1 MSLFFLFPCKCK
13 DKGWVCLICRKLG
26 EVFFIFTGMRS
37 LFVLFLGMA
46 LTGSAQSYT
55 SYFTGNSTDLEV
67 TANGGICLM
76 GGSTEDDNG
85 MRWFLERANGGDV
98 LVIRT
103 SGSDGYND
111 YLYNQLG
118 VSVNSVETIVFNN
131 PSAVNSFYIHS
142 KINQAEAI
150 WIAGGDQWNYI
161 SYWRGTLID
170 DLINAGI
177 QNRNMAIGGT
187 SAGMAILGGYYFSAQ
202 NGTVTS
208 STALSN
214 PFDSDVTIDNTP
226 FIDLPILDDVI
237 TDTHY
242 DDPDR
247 KGRHVVFM
255 SRILNDNGVTA
266 KGIACDEYTAV
277 CIDENGMASV
287 YGEHPDYD
295 DYAYFLQV
303 NCEYPF
309 NTPETIQAN
318 TPLTWNINGEAIK
331 VYFAPGTVDGSVQFD
346 LNNWR
351 DGVGGSW
358 QHWYVNNG
366 TLIEHNG
373 TQIDCGVEGIE
384 TLDLESNQIIEIC
397 DLLGRPTQ
405 IKNNE
410 FIFVKYANGTIVKY
424 MPCIH

>member
-1 MSLFFLFPCKCK
+1 MMVCSFSFLSLDIMRWIFS
-13 DKGWVCLICRKLG
+13 
-26 EVFFIFTGMRS
+26 FIFI
-37 LFVLFLGMA
+37 
-46 LTGSAQSYT
+46 LTCFFGGAQNYT
-55 SYFTGNSTDLEV
+55 SYFTGNLSDIEV
-67 TANGGICLM
+67 VPIGGICLM

-131 PSAVNSFYIHS
+131 PSAANEFYIHQR
-142 KINQAEAI
+142 INEAEAI

-161 SYWRGTLID
+161 SYWRGTIID

-177 QNRNMAIGGT
+177 QNRKMAIGGT
-187 SAGMAILGGYYFSAQ
+187 SAGMAILGGFYFSAE

-208 STALSN
+208 ATALSN
-214 PFDSDVTIDNTP
+214 PFDGDVTVDHTP
-226 FIDLPILDDVI
+226 FINLPILGDVV

-242 DDPDR
+242 DDPNR

-255 SRILNDNGVTA
+255 SRMLNDHGVVA

-303 NCEYPF
+303 NCEYPL
-309 NTPETIQAN
+309 NAPETLQAN
-318 TPLTWNINGEAIK
+318 EPLTWNMNGEALK
-331 VYFAPGTVDGSVQFD
+331 VYFAPGTEDGSVQFD
-346 LNNWR
+346 LNNWKEAT
-351 DGVGGSW
+351 GGSW
-358 QHWYVNNG
+358 QHWYVTNG

-384 TLDLESNQIIEIC
+384 SLDLESNQIIGIS
-397 DLLGRPTQ
+397 DVLGRPAQ
-405 IKNNE
+405 FKKNE
-410 FIFVKYANGTIVKY
+410 FLFVKYANGTIVKCMSTSY
-424 MPCIH
+424 

>member
-1 MSLFFLFPCKCK
+1 M
-13 DKGWVCLICRKLG
+13 KLLLL
-26 EVFFIFTGMRS
+26 VFMGCAIHGFS
-37 LFVLFLGMA
+37 
-46 LTGSAQSYT
+46 QNYT

-67 TANGGICLM
+67 ASNGGICLM

-111 YLYNQLG
+111 YLFNQLG

-131 PSAVNSFYIHS
+131 PSAANEFYIHQ
-142 KINQAEAI
+142 KINKAEAI

-161 SYWRGTLID
+161 SYWRDTPID
-170 DLINAGI
+170 SLINNGI

-187 SAGMAILGGYYFSAQ
+187 SAGMAILGGFYFSAE

-208 STALSN
+208 ATALSN
-214 PFDSDVTIDNTP
+214 PFDGDVTVDHTP
-226 FIDLPILDDVI
+226 FINLPILGDVV

-242 DDPDR
+242 DDPNR

-255 SRILNDNGVTA
+255 SRMLNDHGVVA

-309 NTPETIQAN
+309 NVPETIQAN
-318 TPLTWNINGEAIK
+318 EPLTWNMNGEALK
-331 VYFAPGTVDGSVQFD
+331 VYFAPGTTDGSVQFD
-346 LNNWR
+346 LNNWKEAT
-351 DGVGGSW
+351 GGSW
-358 QHWYVNNG
+358 QHWYVTNG

-384 TLDLESNQIIEIC
+384 SLDLESNQIIGIS
-397 DLLGRPTQ
+397 DVLGRPAQ
-405 IKNNE
+405 FKKNE
-410 FIFVKYANGTIVKY
+410 FFFVRYANGSVVKY
-424 MPCIH
+424 MSTAY

>member
-1 MSLFFLFPCKCK
+1 MMVCSFSFLSLDIMRWIFS
-13 DKGWVCLICRKLG
+13 
-26 EVFFIFTGMRS
+26 FIFI
-37 LFVLFLGMA
+37 
-46 LTGSAQSYT
+46 LTCSCGGAQNYT
-55 SYFTGNSTDLEV
+55 SYFTGSTTDLEV
-67 TANGGICLM
+67 IPNGGICLM

-131 PSAVNSFYIHS
+131 PSAANEFYIHQR
-142 KINQAEAI
+142 INEAEAI

-161 SYWRGTLID
+161 SYWRGTIID

-187 SAGMAILGGYYFSAQ
+187 SAGMAILGGFYFSAE

-208 STALSN
+208 ATALSN
-214 PFDSDVTIDNTP
+214 PFDGDVTVDDTP
-226 FIDLPILDDVI
+226 FINLPILGDVV

-242 DDPDR
+242 DDPNR

-255 SRILNDNGVTA
+255 SRMLNDHGVVA

-303 NCEYPF
+303 NCEYPL
-309 NTPETIQAN
+309 NAPETLQAN
-318 TPLTWNINGEAIK
+318 EPLTWNMNGEALK
-331 VYFAPGTVDGSVQFD
+331 VYFAPGTEDGSVQFD
-346 LNNWR
+346 LNNWKEAT
-351 DGVGGSW
+351 GGSW
-358 QHWYVNNG
+358 QHWYVTNG

-384 TLDLESNQIIEIC
+384 SLYLESNQIIGIS
-397 DLLGRPTQ
+397 DVLGRPAQ
-405 IKNNE
+405 FKKNE
-410 FIFVKYANGTIVKY
+410 FLFVKYANGTIVKCMSTAY
-424 MPCIH
+424 

>member
-1 MSLFFLFPCKCK
+1 MK
-13 DKGWVCLICRKLG
+13 
-26 EVFFIFTGMRS
+26 
-37 LFVLFLGMA
+37 LFLLAFLVCTLNGF
-46 LTGSAQSYT
+46 SQNYT

-67 TANGGICLM
+67 DSKGGICLM

-111 YLYNQLG
+111 YLYSQLG
-118 VSVNSVETIVFNN
+118 VNVNSVETIVFNN
-131 PSAVNSFYIHS
+131 PSAANEFYIHQ
-142 KINQAEAI
+142 KINKAEAI

-161 SYWRGTLID
+161 SYWRATVIE

-187 SAGMAILGGYYFSAQ
+187 SAGMAILGGHYFSAQ
-202 NGTVTS
+202 NGTVS
-208 STALSN
+208 SATALNN
-214 PFDSDVTIDNTP
+214 PFDEDVTVDHTP
-226 FIDLPILDDVI
+226 FIDLPILEDVV

-242 DDPDR
+242 DDPNR

-255 SRILNDNGVTA
+255 ARMLTDYGVMA

-277 CIDENGMASV
+277 CVDENGIASV
-287 YGEHPDYD
+287 FGEHPDYD

-309 NTPETIQAN
+309 NAPETIQAN
-318 TPLTWNINGEAIK
+318 TPLTWNMNGEALK
-331 VYFAPGTVDGSVQFD
+331 VYFAPGTEDGSVQFD

-384 TLDLESNQIIEIC
+384 LLDLESDQIIGFY
-397 DLLGRPTQ
+397 DLLGRKTD
-405 IKNNE
+405 
-410 FIFVKYANGTIVKY
+410 FVSNQLLLIRYADGKIIRHLKRIY
-424 MPCIH
+424 SP

>member
-1 MSLFFLFPCKCK
+1 M
-13 DKGWVCLICRKLG
+13 KLLLL
-26 EVFFIFTGMRS
+26 VFMGCAIHGFS
-37 LFVLFLGMA
+37 
-46 LTGSAQSYT
+46 QNYT

-67 TANGGICLM
+67 ASNGGICLM

-111 YLYNQLG
+111 YLFNQLG

-131 PSAVNSFYIHS
+131 PSAANEFYIHQ
-142 KINQAEAI
+142 KINKAEAI

-161 SYWRGTLID
+161 SYWRDTPID
-170 DLINAGI
+170 SLINNGI

-187 SAGMAILGGYYFSAQ
+187 SAGMAILGGFYFSAE

-208 STALSN
+208 ATALSN
-214 PFDSDVTIDNTP
+214 PFDGDVTVDHTP
-226 FIDLPILDDVI
+226 FINLPILGDVV

-242 DDPDR
+242 DDPNR

-255 SRILNDNGVTA
+255 SRMLNDHGVVA

-277 CIDENGMASV
+277 CIDENGMAYV

-309 NTPETIQAN
+309 NVPETIQAN
-318 TPLTWNINGEAIK
+318 EPLTWNMNGEALK
-331 VYFAPGTVDGSVQFD
+331 VYFAPGTTDGSVQFD
-346 LNNWR
+346 LNNWKEAT
-351 DGVGGSW
+351 GGSW
-358 QHWYVNNG
+358 QHWYVTNG

-384 TLDLESNQIIEIC
+384 SLDLESNQIIGIS
-397 DLLGRPTQ
+397 DVLGRPAQ
-405 IKNNE
+405 FKKNE
-410 FIFVKYANGTIVKY
+410 FFFVRYANGSVVKY
-424 MPCIH
+424 MSTAY

>member
-1 MSLFFLFPCKCK
+1 
-13 DKGWVCLICRKLG
+13 
-26 EVFFIFTGMRS
+26 
-37 LFVLFLGMA
+37 
-46 LTGSAQSYT
+46 
-55 SYFTGNSTDLEV
+55 
-67 TANGGICLM
+67 M

-131 PSAVNSFYIHS
+131 PSAANEFYIHQR
-142 KINQAEAI
+142 INEAEAI

-161 SYWRGTLID
+161 SYWRGTIID

-187 SAGMAILGGYYFSAQ
+187 SAGMAILGGFYFSAE

-208 STALSN
+208 ATALSN
-214 PFDSDVTIDNTP
+214 PFDGDVTVDHTP
-226 FIDLPILDDVI
+226 FINLPILGDVV

-242 DDPDR
+242 DDPNR

-255 SRILNDNGVTA
+255 SRMLNDHGVVA

-303 NCEYPF
+303 NCEYPL
-309 NTPETIQAN
+309 NAPETLQAN
-318 TPLTWNINGEAIK
+318 EPLTWNMNGEALK
-331 VYFAPGTVDGSVQFD
+331 VYFAPGTEDGSVQFD
-346 LNNWR
+346 LNNWKEAT
-351 DGVGGSW
+351 GGSW
-358 QHWYVNNG
+358 QHWYVTNG

-384 TLDLESNQIIEIC
+384 SLDLESNQIIGIS
-397 DLLGRPTQ
+397 DVLGRPAQ
-405 IKNNE
+405 FKKNE
-410 FIFVKYANGTIVKY
+410 FLFVKYANGTIVKCMSTSY
-424 MPCIH
+424 

>member
-1 MSLFFLFPCKCK
+1 MRWIFSF
-13 DKGWVCLICRKLG
+13 
-26 EVFFIFTGMRS
+26 VFM
-37 LFVLFLGMA
+37 
-46 LTGSAQSYT
+46 LTCSCGGAQNYT
-55 SYFTGNSTDLEV
+55 SYFTGSPTDLEV
-67 TANGGICLM
+67 IPNGGICLM
-76 GGSTEDDNG
+76 GGSSEDDNG

-111 YLYNQLG
+111 YLFNQLG
-118 VSVNSVETIVFNN
+118 IPVNSVETIVFNT
-131 PSAVNSFYIHS
+131 PSAANEFYIHQR
-142 KINQAEAI
+142 IDEAEAI

-161 SYWRGTLID
+161 SYWRDTPID
-170 DLINAGI
+170 SLINHGI

-187 SAGMAILGGYYFSAQ
+187 SAGMAILGGFYFSAE

-208 STALSN
+208 ATALSN
-214 PFDSDVTIDNTP
+214 PFDADVTVDHTP
-226 FIDLPILDDVI
+226 FINLPILGDVV

-242 DDPDR
+242 DDPNR

-255 SRILNDNGVTA
+255 SRMLNDHGVVA

-303 NCEYPF
+303 NCEYPL
-309 NTPETIQAN
+309 NAPETLQAN
-318 TPLTWNINGEAIK
+318 EPLTWNMNGEALK
-331 VYFAPGTVDGSVQFD
+331 VYFAPGTTDGSVQFD
-346 LNNWR
+346 LNNWKEAT
-351 DGVGGSW
+351 GGSW
-358 QHWYVNNG
+358 QHWYVTNG

-384 TLDLESNQIIEIC
+384 SLDLESNQIIGIS
-397 DLLGRPTQ
+397 DVLGRPAQ
-405 IKNNE
+405 FKKNE
-410 FIFVKYANGTIVKY
+410 FLFVKYANGTIVKCMSSAY
-424 MPCIH
+424 

>member
-1 MSLFFLFPCKCK
+1 MT
-13 DKGWVCLICRKLG
+13 
-26 EVFFIFTGMRS
+26 FTFGY
-37 LFVLFLGMA
+37 
-46 LTGSAQSYT
+46 AQNYT

-67 TANGGICLM
+67 ISNGGICLM

-111 YLYNQLG
+111 YLYSELG
-118 VSVNSVETIVFNN
+118 VNVNSVETIVFNN
-131 PSAVNSFYIHS
+131 PSAANETYIHQ
-142 KINQAEAI
+142 KIMGAEAI

-161 SYWRGTLID
+161 SYWRNTSID
-170 DLINAGI
+170 SLINEGI

-187 SAGMAILGGYYFSAQ
+187 SAGMAILGGHYFSAQ
-202 NGTVTS
+202 NGTVS
-208 STALSN
+208 SATALTN
-214 PFDSDVTIDNTP
+214 PFDGDVTVDHTP
-226 FIDLPILDDVI
+226 FIDLPILEDVV

-242 DDPDR
+242 DDPNR

-255 SRILNDNGVTA
+255 SRILNDHGVVA

-277 CIDENGMASV
+277 CIDENGIASV
-287 YGEHPDYD
+287 FGEHPDYD

-309 NTPETIQAN
+309 NAPETIQAN
-318 TPLTWNINGEAIK
+318 TPLTWNMNGEALK
-331 VYFAPGTVDGSVQFD
+331 VYFAPGTTDGSVQFD
-346 LNNWR
+346 LNNWKEAT
-351 DGVGGSW
+351 GGSW

-373 TQIDCGVEGIE
+373 TQIDCGIEGIE
-384 TLDLESNQIIEIC
+384 SLDLESDQIIGFY
-397 DLLGRPTQ
+397 DLMGRKTD
-405 IKNNE
+405 
-410 FIFVKYANGTIVKY
+410 FVSNQLLLIRYADGKIIRHLKRIY
-424 MPCIH
+424 SP